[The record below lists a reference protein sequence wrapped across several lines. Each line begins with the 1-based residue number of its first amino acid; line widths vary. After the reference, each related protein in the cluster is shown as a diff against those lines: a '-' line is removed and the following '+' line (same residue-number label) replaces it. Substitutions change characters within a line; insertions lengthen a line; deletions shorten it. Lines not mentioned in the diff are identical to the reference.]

1 MDMIQDWMI
10 INKIKMGDPDAW
22 DILVHKYY
30 DSVYFY
36 CVRRCYGDCDIA
48 SDLTQDIFLKLVESL
63 PRYRFI
69 GKFQNYLY
77 TMAVNTCNNY
87 LKKRHIEQIELTDNF
102 TTDLDTSLIDEILHD
117 ERKETVQK
125 ALDLLP
131 EIQREVVILRYY
143 HDLKVKDIATITGV
157 GVSTVQSRIY
167 QGLRKLEKVLE
178 RNFMMDKKDII
189 SKLAGYKLEG
199 DIEGREKTIE
209 LGYEIMIRLGMS
221 RHSYFE
227 LFLSTFRFIHV
238 HTWIIQLFIFLSGIT
253 MALNFKNLQPISE
266 IMLCITGVIFIS
278 ALFFLDE
285 LFKSFTTGMWELE
298 QTFKYDLR
306 QHIMMKL
313 LIFGIIDMVIVILLS
328 LMTKSIVSLPLYQI
342 LVYVLVPYNIVCI
355 ILFSLITIW
364 RKQLHNYFLWCIS
377 GSICVAVILIANIF
391 KIYEIR
397 MLYWGIAYFITTT
410 ILGII
415 LYSQTKIIKWEV
427 ASVWN

>member
-1 MDMIQDWMI
+1 MFLNDLLRLVVYILRRIIKRKVMDMIQDWMI

-178 RNFMMDKKDII
+178 REEF
-189 SKLAGYKLEG
+189 
-199 DIEGREKTIE
+199 
-209 LGYEIMIRLGMS
+209 
-221 RHSYFE
+221 
-227 LFLSTFRFIHV
+227 
-238 HTWIIQLFIFLSGIT
+238 
-253 MALNFKNLQPISE
+253 
-266 IMLCITGVIFIS
+266 
-278 ALFFLDE
+278 
-285 LFKSFTTGMWELE
+285 
-298 QTFKYDLR
+298 YD
-306 QHIMMKL
+306 
-313 LIFGIIDMVIVILLS
+313 G
-328 LMTKSIVSLPLYQI
+328 
-342 LVYVLVPYNIVCI
+342 
-355 ILFSLITIW
+355 
-364 RKQLHNYFLWCIS
+364 
-377 GSICVAVILIANIF
+377 
-391 KIYEIR
+391 
-397 MLYWGIAYFITTT
+397 
-410 ILGII
+410 
-415 LYSQTKIIKWEV
+415 
-427 ASVWN
+427 

>member
-1 MDMIQDWMI
+1 MNESRELKNAEQLEELLLLTEEIQEELEQKDQLIVELKTQLNESLILNEKLNKENRAGNIQALKNDLKLADRALRNEKEKLRSANVMIGEYQ
-10 INKIKMGDPDAW
+10 NKI
-22 DILVHKYY
+22 
-30 DSVYFY
+30 
-36 CVRRCYGDCDIA
+36 RC
-48 SDLTQDIFLKLVESL
+48 LTQQRDYARTHQKIVEIPVEKPVLYEKCESCDRTAYQNEKAKYGTQKERLAGQYKAKTVMFQTTLFLLAWYSL
-63 PRYRFI
+63 TTTL
-69 GKFQNYLY
+69 FQ
-77 TMAVNTCNNY
+77 A
-87 LKKRHIEQIELTDNF
+87 
-102 TTDLDTSLIDEILHD
+102 
-117 ERKETVQK
+117 
-125 ALDLLP
+125 
-131 EIQREVVILRYY
+131 
-143 HDLKVKDIATITGV
+143 
-157 GVSTVQSRIY
+157 VQSD
-167 QGLRKLEKVLE
+167 V
-178 RNFMMDKKDII
+178 
-189 SKLAGYKLEG
+189 
-199 DIEGREKTIE
+199 
-209 LGYEIMIRLGMS
+209 
-221 RHSYFE
+221 
-227 LFLSTFRFIHV
+227 FLSDCKSFFHDAASFLQTFRFIHV

>member
-1 MDMIQDWMI
+1 
-10 INKIKMGDPDAW
+10 
-22 DILVHKYY
+22 
-30 DSVYFY
+30 
-36 CVRRCYGDCDIA
+36 
-48 SDLTQDIFLKLVESL
+48 
-63 PRYRFI
+63 
-69 GKFQNYLY
+69 
-77 TMAVNTCNNY
+77 
-87 LKKRHIEQIELTDNF
+87 
-102 TTDLDTSLIDEILHD
+102 
-117 ERKETVQK
+117 
-125 ALDLLP
+125 
-131 EIQREVVILRYY
+131 
-143 HDLKVKDIATITGV
+143 
-157 GVSTVQSRIY
+157 
-167 QGLRKLEKVLE
+167 
-178 RNFMMDKKDII
+178 MMDKKDII

-209 LGYEIMIRLGMS
+209 LGYEIVIRLGMS

-227 LFLSTFRFIHV
+227 LFLSTFR
-238 HTWIIQLFIFLSGIT
+238 
-253 MALNFKNLQPISE
+253 
-266 IMLCITGVIFIS
+266 ITGVIFIS
-278 ALFFLDE
+278 ALFFIDE

>member
-1 MDMIQDWMI
+1 MKHMNLMILAA
-10 INKIKMGDPDAW
+10 DPQSAREAQNAGIDR
-22 DILVHKYY
+22 IFY
-30 DSVYFY
+30 DF
-36 CVRRCYGDCDIA
+36 
-48 SDLTQDIFLKLVESL
+48 
-63 PRYRFI
+63 
-69 GKFQNYLY
+69 
-77 TMAVNTCNNY
+77 
-87 LKKRHIEQIELTDNF
+87 
-102 TTDLDTSLIDEILHD
+102 
-117 ERKETVQK
+117 
-125 ALDLLP
+125 
-131 EIQREVVILRYY
+131 
-143 HDLKVKDIATITGV
+143 
-157 GVSTVQSRIY
+157 
-167 QGLRKLEKVLE
+167 
-178 RNFMMDKKDII
+178 FMMDKKDII

-209 LGYEIMIRLGMS
+209 LGYEIMIRLEMS

>member
-1 MDMIQDWMI
+1 
-10 INKIKMGDPDAW
+10 
-22 DILVHKYY
+22 
-30 DSVYFY
+30 
-36 CVRRCYGDCDIA
+36 
-48 SDLTQDIFLKLVESL
+48 
-63 PRYRFI
+63 
-69 GKFQNYLY
+69 
-77 TMAVNTCNNY
+77 
-87 LKKRHIEQIELTDNF
+87 
-102 TTDLDTSLIDEILHD
+102 
-117 ERKETVQK
+117 
-125 ALDLLP
+125 
-131 EIQREVVILRYY
+131 
-143 HDLKVKDIATITGV
+143 
-157 GVSTVQSRIY
+157 
-167 QGLRKLEKVLE
+167 
-178 RNFMMDKKDII
+178 MMDKKDII

-328 LMTKSIVSLPLYQI
+328 LMTKSIVSLLCFHPQYEHFSR
-342 LVYVLVPYNIVCI
+342 LVQESPPYAKN
-355 ILFSLITIW
+355 TQ
-364 RKQLHNYFLWCIS
+364 KQGSWQYTVYCRYTDPKQDESFQHPKYRAFYIQSWEGLHCQKDFFQ
-377 GSICVAVILIANIF
+377 SIPNEQLA
-391 KIYEIR
+391 
-397 MLYWGIAYFITTT
+397 
-410 ILGII
+410 
-415 LYSQTKIIKWEV
+415 
-427 ASVWN
+427 

>member
-36 CVRRCYGDCDIA
+36 CVRRCYGDCD
-48 SDLTQDIFLKLVESL
+48 
-63 PRYRFI
+63 
-69 GKFQNYLY
+69 
-77 TMAVNTCNNY
+77 
-87 LKKRHIEQIELTDNF
+87 
-102 TTDLDTSLIDEILHD
+102 
-117 ERKETVQK
+117 
-125 ALDLLP
+125 
-131 EIQREVVILRYY
+131 
-143 HDLKVKDIATITGV
+143 
-157 GVSTVQSRIY
+157 
-167 QGLRKLEKVLE
+167 
-178 RNFMMDKKDII
+178 
-189 SKLAGYKLEG
+189 
-199 DIEGREKTIE
+199 
-209 LGYEIMIRLGMS
+209 
-221 RHSYFE
+221 
-227 LFLSTFRFIHV
+227 
-238 HTWIIQLFIFLSGIT
+238 
-253 MALNFKNLQPISE
+253 
-266 IMLCITGVIFIS
+266 
-278 ALFFLDE
+278 
-285 LFKSFTTGMWELE
+285 
-298 QTFKYDLR
+298 
-306 QHIMMKL
+306 
-313 LIFGIIDMVIVILLS
+313 IFGIIDMVIVILLS

>member
-102 TTDLDTSLIDEILHD
+102 TTDLDTSLIDEI
-117 ERKETVQK
+117 
-125 ALDLLP
+125 
-131 EIQREVVILRYY
+131 
-143 HDLKVKDIATITGV
+143 
-157 GVSTVQSRIY
+157 
-167 QGLRKLEKVLE
+167 
-178 RNFMMDKKDII
+178 
-189 SKLAGYKLEG
+189 
-199 DIEGREKTIE
+199 
-209 LGYEIMIRLGMS
+209 MIRLEMS

>member
-48 SDLTQDIFLKLVESL
+48 SDLTQDIFLK
-63 PRYRFI
+63 
-69 GKFQNYLY
+69 
-77 TMAVNTCNNY
+77 
-87 LKKRHIEQIELTDNF
+87 
-102 TTDLDTSLIDEILHD
+102 
-117 ERKETVQK
+117 
-125 ALDLLP
+125 
-131 EIQREVVILRYY
+131 
-143 HDLKVKDIATITGV
+143 
-157 GVSTVQSRIY
+157 
-167 QGLRKLEKVLE
+167 
-178 RNFMMDKKDII
+178 
-189 SKLAGYKLEG
+189 
-199 DIEGREKTIE
+199 
-209 LGYEIMIRLGMS
+209 
-221 RHSYFE
+221 
-227 LFLSTFRFIHV
+227 
-238 HTWIIQLFIFLSGIT
+238 
-253 MALNFKNLQPISE
+253 
-266 IMLCITGVIFIS
+266 
-278 ALFFLDE
+278 FFLDE

>member
-77 TMAVNTCNNY
+77 TMAVNTC
-87 LKKRHIEQIELTDNF
+87 
-102 TTDLDTSLIDEILHD
+102 
-117 ERKETVQK
+117 
-125 ALDLLP
+125 
-131 EIQREVVILRYY
+131 
-143 HDLKVKDIATITGV
+143 
-157 GVSTVQSRIY
+157 
-167 QGLRKLEKVLE
+167 
-178 RNFMMDKKDII
+178 
-189 SKLAGYKLEG
+189 
-199 DIEGREKTIE
+199 
-209 LGYEIMIRLGMS
+209 
-221 RHSYFE
+221 
-227 LFLSTFRFIHV
+227 
-238 HTWIIQLFIFLSGIT
+238 
-253 MALNFKNLQPISE
+253 
-266 IMLCITGVIFIS
+266 
-278 ALFFLDE
+278 
-285 LFKSFTTGMWELE
+285 
-298 QTFKYDLR
+298 
-306 QHIMMKL
+306 
-313 LIFGIIDMVIVILLS
+313 
-328 LMTKSIVSLPLYQI
+328 
-342 LVYVLVPYNIVCI
+342 I

>member
-1 MDMIQDWMI
+1 
-10 INKIKMGDPDAW
+10 
-22 DILVHKYY
+22 
-30 DSVYFY
+30 
-36 CVRRCYGDCDIA
+36 
-48 SDLTQDIFLKLVESL
+48 
-63 PRYRFI
+63 
-69 GKFQNYLY
+69 
-77 TMAVNTCNNY
+77 
-87 LKKRHIEQIELTDNF
+87 
-102 TTDLDTSLIDEILHD
+102 
-117 ERKETVQK
+117 
-125 ALDLLP
+125 
-131 EIQREVVILRYY
+131 
-143 HDLKVKDIATITGV
+143 
-157 GVSTVQSRIY
+157 
-167 QGLRKLEKVLE
+167 
-178 RNFMMDKKDII
+178 MMDKKDII

-313 LIFGIIDMVIVILLS
+313 LIFGIIDMVIVIL
-328 LMTKSIVSLPLYQI
+328 
-342 LVYVLVPYNIVCI
+342 
-355 ILFSLITIW
+355 FSLITIW